1 MDSTSNRDIS
11 AHLKLLKLRAHTHLK
26 LLKLFKLLPFSSG
39 WFLCRISK
47 KLKKVYF
54 MAHPSD
60 GTLSIH
66 FPYTTHAEKGG
77 VKRPNL
83 AVLTER

>member
-1 MDSTSNRDIS
+1 MTFLYHFWAYWGFATNADRAMTGRRPGGPGPGSNKEFS
-11 AHLKLLKLRAHTHLK
+11 LK
-26 LLKLFKLLPFSSG
+26 FYGSSV
-39 WFLCRISK
+39 S
-47 KLKKVYF
+47 
-54 MAHPSD
+54 

>member
-1 MDSTSNRDIS
+1 MCFYLGSVFIVT
-11 AHLKLLKLRAHTHLK
+11 
-26 LLKLFKLLPFSSG
+26 G
-39 WFLCRISK
+39 
-47 KLKKVYF
+47 KVYF

>member
-1 MDSTSNRDIS
+1 
-11 AHLKLLKLRAHTHLK
+11 
-26 LLKLFKLLPFSSG
+26 
-39 WFLCRISK
+39 
-47 KLKKVYF
+47 